1 MAKDLLSLV
10 ISRSVDPVNILLLI
24 SDLEGS
30 YQNSKKNGFVE
41 DAAILREMCDK
52 YYKMYYKLKKEQKSI
67 KVSCN

>member
-1 MAKDLLSLV
+1 MAKGPSSL
-10 ISRSVDPVNILLLI
+10 ITSRLVNPVSILLLI

-52 YYKMYYKLKKEQKSI
+52 YYKMYFKLKKEQKSI

>member
-1 MAKDLLSLV
+1 MAKGPSSLTT
-10 ISRSVDPVNILLLI
+10 SRLVNPVSILLLI

-52 YYKMYYKLKKEQKSI
+52 YYKMYFKLKKEQKSI

>member
-1 MAKDLLSLV
+1 MAKGPSSLTTNRLV
-10 ISRSVDPVNILLLI
+10 NPVSILLLI

-52 YYKMYYKLKKEQKSI
+52 YYKMYFKLKKEQKSI